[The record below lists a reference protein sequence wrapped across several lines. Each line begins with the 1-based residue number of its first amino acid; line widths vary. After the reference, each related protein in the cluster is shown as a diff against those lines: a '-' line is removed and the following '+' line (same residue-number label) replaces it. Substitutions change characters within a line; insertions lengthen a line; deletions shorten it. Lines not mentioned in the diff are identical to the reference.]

1 MVSTACEFL
10 AYIHFIY
17 FLYLQSVVMCLLSG
31 SIFLCFGLFD
41 VFLYTLTT
49 VPFGVL
55 LYIKSIHYDT
65 ELVRKYR
72 EVI

>member
-1 MVSTACEFL
+1 
-10 AYIHFIY
+10 
-17 FLYLQSVVMCLLSG
+17 MCLLSG

-41 VFLYTLTT
+41 VFLYTLAT

>member
-1 MVSTACEFL
+1 
-10 AYIHFIY
+10 
-17 FLYLQSVVMCLLSG
+17 MCLLSG